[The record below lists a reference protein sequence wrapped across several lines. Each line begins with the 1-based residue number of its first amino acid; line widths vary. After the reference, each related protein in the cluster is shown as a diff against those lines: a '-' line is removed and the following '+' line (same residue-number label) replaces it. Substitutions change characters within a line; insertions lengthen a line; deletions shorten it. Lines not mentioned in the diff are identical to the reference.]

1 MTTLAHPT
9 SSTLADSAAAAART
23 RRLRTLLQADAAFCG
38 VFGAVAAVAAPA
50 AADLLGPDV
59 STTVVRVVGIALV
72 VWALDAA
79 LLSRASGRLLMRAA
93 AVAAAG
99 NVAWEVAT
107 IVLIARG
114 AFSTGG
120 AVAALGI
127 AAIAGVLGLL
137 QIQALRGR

>member
-9 SSTLADSAAAAART
+9 SSTLADSAAGAART
-23 RRLRTLLQADAAFCG
+23 RRLRTLLQADAAYCG
-38 VFGAVAAVAAPA
+38 VFGAGAALAAPA

-59 STTVVRVVGIALV
+59 STTVVRIVGIILV

-79 LLSRASGRLLMRAA
+79 LLSRTSGRLLTHTATA
-93 AVAAAG
+93 AAAG
-99 NVAWEVAT
+99 NIAWEVAT
-107 IVLIARG
+107 IVLIAMG

-120 AVAALGI
+120 AVLALGI

-137 QIQALRGR
+137 QIRAVRGR